1 MNKITV
7 IGDGSW
13 GTAIAVLL
21 NEKGGEVKLWG
32 AFKDNVD
39 NINKRRENKRFLPG
53 IEIPA
58 EIFVTNDIEIAMRES
73 NYAVF
78 AVPSHFMRSICS
90 SFKDFIRDDA
100 VCISLSKGIEN
111 KSLKRMT
118 EIIADELSSDRI
130 AVLSGP
136 SHAEEVS
143 KKMPTT
149 VVAVS
154 GNKKIAE
161 DVQRLF
167 HTDFFRVYSGDD
179 VLGVEL
185 SGALKNVIAIA
196 AGICDSLG
204 FGDNSKAALMTRGLA
219 EITRLGV
226 KMGAKRETFSG
237 LAGMG
242 DLVTTCI
249 SRYGRNLKLGNEIG
263 LGKTLESA
271 QAESPMIAEGVKT
284 ALSAVELSA
293 AYSVEMP
300 ICSEVYNVLYKNK
313 SPREAVRDLM
323 TRDAKPEHF

>member
-1 MNKITV
+1 MSKVTV

-21 NEKGGEVKLWG
+21 SEKGEEVSLWG
-32 AFKDNVD
+32 AFEKNIE
-39 NINKRRENKRFLPG
+39 NINKSRENRKFLPG
-53 IEIPA
+53 VKIPSGVL
-58 EIFVTNDIEIAMRES
+58 VTGDVKVAISES
-73 NYAVF
+73 KYAVF
-78 AVPSHFMRSICS
+78 AVPSHFMRDICR
-90 SFKDFIRDDA
+90 SFKDFLREDA
-100 VCISLSKGIEN
+100 VCVSLSKGIEN

-118 EIIADELSSDRI
+118 EVMREELSSDRI

-154 GNKKIAE
+154 GDVGIAE

-196 AGICDSLG
+196 AGICDAMG

-219 EITRLGV
+219 EIARLGV
-226 KMGAKRETFSG
+226 KMGAKRETFFG

-242 DLVTTCI
+242 DLITTCI
-249 SRYGRNLKLGNEIG
+249 SKYGRNLKLGNEIG
-263 LGKTLESA
+263 AGKTLKEA
-271 QAESPMIAEGVKT
+271 QSESPMIAEGVRT

-293 AYSVEMP
+293 ARGVEMP
-300 ICSEVYNVLYKNK
+300 ICSEVYKVLYENK
-313 SPREAVRDLM
+313 APRKAVKDLM
-323 TRDAKPEHF
+323 TRDAKPENF

>member
-13 GTAIAVLL
+13 GTAVAVLL

-39 NINKRRENKRFLPG
+39 NISKRRENKKFLPG

-58 EIFVTNDIEIAMRES
+58 EIFVTNDIELAMRKS

-78 AVPSHFMRSICS
+78 AVPSHFMRNICS
-90 SFKDFIRDDA
+90 SFKDFIRDDT

-111 KSLKRMT
+111 KSLKRMS
-118 EIIADELSSDRI
+118 EVIEDELSSDRI

-143 KKMPTT
+143 RKMPTT

-154 GNKKIAE
+154 GDKKIAE

-226 KMGAKRETFSG
+226 KMGARRETFSG

-242 DLVTTCI
+242 DLITTCI

-263 LGKTLESA
+263 LGKTLEKT
-271 QAESPMIAEGVKT
+271 QAGSPMIAEGVKT